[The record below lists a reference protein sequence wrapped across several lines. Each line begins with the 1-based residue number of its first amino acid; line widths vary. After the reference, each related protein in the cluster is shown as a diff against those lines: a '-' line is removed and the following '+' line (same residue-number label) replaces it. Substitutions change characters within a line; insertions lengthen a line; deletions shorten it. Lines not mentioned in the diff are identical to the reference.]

1 MIDRGADFRGADRP
15 IFHIGGRGVG
25 SADDWASF
33 YARPSEHAAVAE
45 GPVVAAGVG
54 VGLLPRKN
62 QSYSVSFKLKVLK
75 AIDKDLLSLRDSCLK
90 FNIPDAA
97 IIVKW
102 KKDFANFGLVGLQPK
117 PEVGPKSMDIN
128 KRKKRKSD
136 KPLTREEELLLENE
150 ALRCENELLKKLQAL
165 IQAEEKA
172 RKRKP

>member
-1 MIDRGADFRGADRP
+1 MERKVRYDYAYQLECVKLVFQKHHSCDYVANQKGLNESNIRKW
-15 IFHIGGRGVG
+15 VG
-25 SADDWASF
+25 F
-33 YARPSEHAAVAE
+33 YRQY
-45 GPVVAAGVG
+45 GDI
-54 VGLLPRKN
+54 GLLPRKN
-62 QSYSVSFKLKVLK
+62 QSYSVNFKLEVLK
-75 AIDKDLLSLRDSCLK
+75 SIDNDLLSLREVSIK
-90 FNIPDAA
+90 FNIPDVA

-117 PEVGPKSMDIN
+117 PRGRPKSMDTN

>member
-1 MIDRGADFRGADRP
+1 MERKVKYDYTFKLECVKLVLEKHYSCNYVSLEKGLNESNIRKW
-15 IFHIGGRGVG
+15 VG
-25 SADDWASF
+25 F
-33 YARPSEHAAVAE
+33 YRQY
-45 GPVVAAGVG
+45 GCI
-54 VGLLPRKN
+54 GLLPRKN
-62 QSYSVSFKLKVLK
+62 QSYSVNFKLEVLK
-75 AIDKDLLSLRDSCLK
+75 SIDNDLLSLRDVSIK

-102 KKDFANFGLVGLQPK
+102 KKDFANFGLKGLQPK
-117 PEVGPKSMDIN
+117 QRGRPKSMDIN

-172 RKRKP
+172 KKRKP

>member
-1 MIDRGADFRGADRP
+1 MERKVRYDAAFKLECVKLVLEKHYSCNYVSNQKGLNESNIRKWVQFYKQY
-15 IFHIGGRGVG
+15 G
-25 SADDWASF
+25 SI
-33 YARPSEHAAVAE
+33 
-45 GPVVAAGVG
+45 
-54 VGLLPRKN
+54 GLLPRKN
-62 QSYSVSFKLKVLK
+62 QSYSVAFKLKVLK
-75 AIDKDLLSLRDSCLK
+75 AINNNSLSLRAASVK
-90 FNIPDAA
+90 FNIPDTS

-102 KKDFANFGLVGLQPK
+102 KKDFTTFGLVGLQPK
-117 PEVGPKSMDIN
+117 TRGRPTFMDTN

>member
-1 MIDRGADFRGADRP
+1 MERKVRYDAAFKLECVKLVLEKHYSCNYVSNQKGLNESNIRKWVQFYKQY
-15 IFHIGGRGVG
+15 G
-25 SADDWASF
+25 SI
-33 YARPSEHAAVAE
+33 
-45 GPVVAAGVG
+45 
-54 VGLLPRKN
+54 GLLPRKN
-62 QSYSVSFKLKVLK
+62 QSYSVAFKLKVLK
-75 AIDKDLLSLRDSCLK
+75 AINNNSLSLRAASVK
-90 FNIPDAA
+90 FNIPDTS

-102 KKDFANFGLVGLQPK
+102 KKDFTTFGLVGLQPK
-117 PEVGPKSMDIN
+117 TRGRPTLMDTN

>member
-1 MIDRGADFRGADRP
+1 MERKVKYDYAFKLECVKLVLEKHYSCNYASIEKGVERSNLRKWIGFYKQYGA
-15 IFHIGGRGVG
+15 I
-25 SADDWASF
+25 
-33 YARPSEHAAVAE
+33 
-45 GPVVAAGVG
+45 
-54 VGLLPRKN
+54 GLLPRKN
-62 QSYSVSFKLKVLK
+62 QSYSLDFKLKVLK
-75 AIDKDLLSLRDSCLK
+75 AIDNDSLSLRVVSVK
-90 FNIPDAA
+90 FNIPDTS

-102 KKDFANFGLVGLQPK
+102 KKDFTTFGLVGLQPK
-117 PEVGPKSMDIN
+117 TRGRPTFMDTN

>member
-1 MIDRGADFRGADRP
+1 MERKVKFDYAFKEECVKLVLEKHYSIECVSNQKEVSKSNLCKW
-15 IFHIGGRGVG
+15 VG
-25 SADDWASF
+25 F
-33 YARPSEHAAVAE
+33 YKEY
-45 GPVVAAGVG
+45 GLI
-54 VGLLPRKN
+54 GLLPRKN
-62 QSYSVSFKLKVLK
+62 QSYSVDFKLKVLK
-75 AIDKDLLSLRDSCLK
+75 SIDKDFLSLSQACLK

-102 KKDFANFGLVGLQPK
+102 SRDFTNFGLVGLQPK
-117 PEVGPKSMDIN
+117 TKGRPKSMNVN

-172 RKRKP
+172 KKHKP

>member
-1 MIDRGADFRGADRP
+1 MERKVKYDYTFKLECVKLVLEKHYSCNYVSLEKGLNESNIRKW
-15 IFHIGGRGVG
+15 VG
-25 SADDWASF
+25 F
-33 YARPSEHAAVAE
+33 YRQY
-45 GPVVAAGVG
+45 GCI
-54 VGLLPRKN
+54 GLLPRKN
-62 QSYSVSFKLKVLK
+62 QNYSVNFKLEVLK
-75 AIDKDLLSLRDSCLK
+75 SIDNDLLSLRDVSIK

>member
-1 MIDRGADFRGADRP
+1 MERKVRYDAAFKLECVKLVLEKHYSCNYVSNQKGLNESNIRKWVQFYKQY
-15 IFHIGGRGVG
+15 G
-25 SADDWASF
+25 SI
-33 YARPSEHAAVAE
+33 
-45 GPVVAAGVG
+45 
-54 VGLLPRKN
+54 GLLPRKN
-62 QSYSVSFKLKVLK
+62 QSYSVAFKLKVLK
-75 AIDKDLLSLRDSCLK
+75 AINNNSLSLRVASVK
-90 FNIPDAA
+90 FNIPDTS

-102 KKDFANFGLVGLQPK
+102 KKDFTTFGLVGLQPK
-117 PEVGPKSMDIN
+117 TRGRPTFMDTN